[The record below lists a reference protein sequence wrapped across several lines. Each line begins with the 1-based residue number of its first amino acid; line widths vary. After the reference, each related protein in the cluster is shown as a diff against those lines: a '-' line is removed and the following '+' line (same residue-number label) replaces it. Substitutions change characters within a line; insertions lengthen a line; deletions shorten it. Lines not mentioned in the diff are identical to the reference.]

1 MHSCLYNRLT
11 EDKKGDLK
19 DESIDT
25 VLQYHQ
31 NMQENIA
38 EEMIKMAQ
46 NLKHSSVVARNIIK
60 EDNKVRSVLFS
71 ETLHRSAM
79 GVKWGTEGTEKC
91 NQTLS
96 TRFCGACLLFS
107 SA

>member
-1 MHSCLYNRLT
+1 MLKILIPKLVDISHYNFYKILFILVLFHVRLT
-11 EDKKGDLK
+11 GDKKGDTK

-46 NLKHSSVVARNIIK
+46 NLKHSSVMASNIIK
-60 EDNKVRSVLFS
+60 EDNKVRIVLS
-71 ETLHRSAM
+71 GNIYLIHE
-79 GVKWGTEGTEKC
+79 
-91 NQTLS
+91 
-96 TRFCGACLLFS
+96 
-107 SA
+107 

>member
-1 MHSCLYNRLT
+1 LLVRLFTSFICLYNRLT
-11 EDKKGDLK
+11 GDQKGDAK

-60 EDNKVRSVLFS
+60 EDNKVRGVLFNK
-71 ETLHRSAM
+71 TLHRSPM
-79 GVKWGTEGTEKC
+79 GAKCGTERADFSE
-91 NQTLS
+91 LS
-96 TRFCGACLLFS
+96 KHRVQG
-107 SA
+107 

>member
-1 MHSCLYNRLT
+1 LSG
-11 EDKKGDLK
+11 DKKGDTK

-46 NLKHSSVVARNIIK
+46 NLKHSSVVASNIIK
-60 EDNKVRSVLFS
+60 EDNKVRCVLLN

-79 GVKWGTEGTEKC
+79 GGKSGTERTK
-91 NQTLS
+91 S
-96 TRFCGACLLFS
+96 KS
-107 SA
+107 